1 MLNKIYLNLIL
12 YFDAKIKVV
21 LLDKDKGLPITIMKI
36 LCQNNLTV
44 IIK

>member
-1 MLNKIYLNLIL
+1 MIL

-21 LLDKDKGLPITIMKI
+21 LLEKDKGLPITIMQI

>member
-1 MLNKIYLNLIL
+1 MLNKIYLNMIL
-12 YFDAKIKVV
+12 YFDPKIKVV

-36 LCQNNLTV
+36 SCQNNLTV

>member
-1 MLNKIYLNLIL
+1 MIF

-21 LLDKDKGLPITIMKI
+21 LHDKDKGLPIKIMKI

-44 IIK
+44 IIR

>member
-1 MLNKIYLNLIL
+1 MIF
-12 YFDAKIKVV
+12 YFDVKVKA
-21 LLDKDKGLPITIMKI
+21 LLFDKDKGLPITIMKI

>member
-1 MLNKIYLNLIL
+1 MLDKMYLNMIF

-36 LCQNNLTV
+36 LCHNKLTV

>member
-1 MLNKIYLNLIL
+1 MIL

-21 LLDKDKGLPITIMKI
+21 LLDKDKGLPIKIMKI

-44 IIK
+44 IIR

>member
-1 MLNKIYLNLIL
+1 MVNKIYLNSIF

-21 LLDKDKGLPITIMKI
+21 LPGKDKGLPITIMKI

>member
-1 MLNKIYLNLIL
+1 MLNKIYLNIIL
-12 YFDAKIKVV
+12 YFDAKIKAV

-36 LCQNNLTV
+36 LCQSNLTV

>member
-1 MLNKIYLNLIL
+1 MLNKICLILIL
-12 YFDAKIKVV
+12 YFDAKIKVL